1 MAKCKECGQEPKRS
15 LPQNN
20 RLHLLFTEIAANV
33 PAADGLYHNHHWWK
47 VMFKDRWLGYN
58 EYRTSSGKVITELK
72 STADCNVPE
81 LNDFMA
87 RVERWAAEHDIW
99 LQD

>member
-1 MAKCKECGQEPKRS
+1 MCCSRHAAEQVA
-15 LPQNN
+15 
-20 RLHLLFTEIAANV
+20 AANV

-47 VMFKDRWLGYN
+47 VMFKDRYLGYN
-58 EYRTSSGKVITELK
+58 EFKTSSGKVITELR
-72 STADCNVPE
+72 STADCNVAE

>member
-1 MAKCKECGQEPKRS
+1 MKCKECGQEPKRS

-20 RLHLLFTEIAANV
+20 RLHLLFAEIADNV
-33 PAADGLYHNHHWWK
+33 KAADGEYHNHHWWK

-58 EYRTSSGKVITELK
+58 EYRTSSGKLITELK
-72 STADCNVPE
+72 STADCKVDE

-87 RVERWAAEHDIW
+87 RVERFAAQNNIW

>member
-1 MAKCKECGQEPKRS
+1 
-15 LPQNN
+15 
-20 RLHLLFTEIAANV
+20 
-33 PAADGLYHNHHWWK
+33 
-47 VMFKDRWLGYN
+47 MFKDRWLGYN
-58 EYRTSSGKVITELK
+58 EYRKSDGTVITELK
-72 STADCNVPE
+72 STADCNVAE

>member
-1 MAKCKECGQEPKRS
+1 MKAQ
-15 LPQNN
+15 
-20 RLHLLFTEIAANV
+20 
-33 PAADGLYHNHHWWK
+33 
-47 VMFKDRWLGYN
+47 WLGFN
-58 EYRTSSGKVITELK
+58 EYKKSNGDIIYELK
-72 STADCNVPE
+72 STADCNVAE

>member
-1 MAKCKECGQEPKRS
+1 MAKCKLCGQEPKRS

-33 PAADGLYHNHHWWK
+33 PASDGLYHPAMWWK
-47 VMFKDRWLGYN
+47 ACMKAQWLGFN
-58 EYRTSSGKVITELK
+58 EYRKSNGDIIYELK
-72 STADCNVPE
+72 STADCNVAE

>member
-1 MAKCKECGQEPKRS
+1 MAKCKECGQEPRRS

-33 PAADGLYHNHHWWK
+33 QAADGLYHNHHWWK
-47 VMFKDRWLGYN
+47 VMFKDRWLGYD
-58 EYRTSSGKVITELK
+58 EYRKSDGAVITVLK
-72 STADCNVPE
+72 STADCNMAE

-87 RVERWAAEHDIW
+87 RVERWAAEHEIW